1 MGLFLLIFL
10 FLGGLGAWAHLTR
23 RLPLWWLFVR
33 ARVDKTLLGVALTP
47 STFTNQV
54 LTKPRER
61 GTKMTYAHAGVS
73 RERAEEVV
81 SAIKVMAR
89 DTHTPAVTMA
99 EFGGIFEFDKTRKAL
114 IASTDGVGTKTQFLM
129 ERMISPEAACNVLG
143 RDIVHNNINDILV
156 HGGRPLFFLDYLA
169 CARLNT
175 LQISTLVA
183 AIANSCKAHGCVL
196 LGGETTEMPSVFTK
210 PSDMEIV
217 GFVVGEVHPSAILDG
232 SKVSA
237 GDLVYGIPSSGPHT
251 NGYSLLAKLY
261 PPGDPALE
269 TFPELFAPHRSYF
282 HQVYPLLH
290 GPETKEMIHGLVH
303 VTGGGWDENTYRILK
318 TTGLSVVWEDFDF
331 APVYKDIQKRS
342 GLDWFE
348 MLDTFNCGYG
358 MLVICDPAMVVPDN
372 WACVGEI
379 QCGRSHCRFR
389 HEMKD

>member
-1 MGLFLLIFL
+1 MGLFVLIFF
-10 FLGGLGAWAHLTR
+10 FLGGLGAWAYLTR
-23 RLPLWWLFVR
+23 HLPLWWLFVR
-33 ARVDKTLLGVALTP
+33 ARVDKTLLGVSLTP
-47 STFTNQV
+47 SSAI
-54 LTKPRER
+54 KARKR
-61 GTKMTYAHAGVS
+61 GTKMTYADAGVS
-73 RERAEEVV
+73 RERAEQVV

-129 ERMISPEAACNVLG
+129 ERMISPETACNVLG

-169 CARLNT
+169 CGKLNT

-183 AIANSCKAHGCVL
+183 AIANACKAHGCVL
-196 LGGETTEMPSVFTK
+196 LGGETAEMPSVFTK
-210 PSDMEIV
+210 PSDMKIV

-290 GPETKEMIHGLVH
+290 GPETKEMIHGLVR

-318 TTGLSVVWEDFDF
+318 TTGLSVVWQDFDF
-331 APVYKDIQKRS
+331 APVYQDIQKRA
-342 GLDWFE
+342 GLHRDE
-348 MLDTFNCGYG
+348 MLDIFNCGYG

-372 WACVGEI
+372 WACVGKIE
-379 QCGRSHCRFR
+379 
-389 HEMKD
+389 